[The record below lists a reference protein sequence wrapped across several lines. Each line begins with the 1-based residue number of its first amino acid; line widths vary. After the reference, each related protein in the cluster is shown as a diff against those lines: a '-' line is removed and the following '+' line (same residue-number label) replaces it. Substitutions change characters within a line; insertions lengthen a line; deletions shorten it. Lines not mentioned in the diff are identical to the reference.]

1 MNSNRIQLDIDGMSC
16 GSCVAHVRSA
26 LSRLPGVRIEDVQV
40 GRAVVAIAPNFGDD
54 AIRQAITDAGYTLTN
69 LRAADAAHDDAVQSA
84 GPGPGGCCCGG
95 GQEHPSAAPAL
106 TRRQTLRH
114 R

>member
-26 LSRLPGVRIEDVQV
+26 LSRLPGVHIEDVQV
-40 GRAVVAIAPNFGDD
+40 GRAVIAVAPNVGDD
-54 AIRQAITDAGYTLTN
+54 AVRQAITGAGYTLTN
-69 LRAADAAHDDAVQSA
+69 IRAADAAYDDAAQSA
-84 GPGPGGCCCGG
+84 AAAARGCCCGG
-95 GQEHPSAAPAL
+95 EQEHVSSAPAL
-106 TRRQTLRH
+106 KRRQASRH